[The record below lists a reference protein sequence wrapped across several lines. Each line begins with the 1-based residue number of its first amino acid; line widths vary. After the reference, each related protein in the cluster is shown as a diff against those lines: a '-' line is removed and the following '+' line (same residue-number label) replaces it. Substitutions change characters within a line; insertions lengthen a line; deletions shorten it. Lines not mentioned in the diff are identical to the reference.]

1 LRDGRDASSGRLSTW
16 TTMPITITVDE
27 PRRRVHGRADGI
39 VTHADVVDYLA
50 ERRARGLLEHA
61 ALVDLNG
68 AETNLTADQIRD
80 LTDLRRRLRRSHTL
94 GPTAVVA
101 QNDLLYGMMRMY
113 QILMEDADQFLVARD
128 EGEAERWLEA
138 IATREA

>member
-1 LRDGRDASSGRLSTW
+1 
-16 TTMPITITVDE
+16 MI
-27 PRRRVHGRADGI
+27 
-39 VTHADVVDYLA
+39 THADVVDYLA